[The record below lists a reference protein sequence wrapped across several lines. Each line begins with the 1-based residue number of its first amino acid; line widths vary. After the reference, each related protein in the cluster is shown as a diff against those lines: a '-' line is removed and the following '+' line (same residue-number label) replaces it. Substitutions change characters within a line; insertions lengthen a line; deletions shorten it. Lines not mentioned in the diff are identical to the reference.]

1 MQILWHAGLRAA
13 VVQGGGD
20 ERVLPRRG
28 GYVQYSTEQHSTAQY
43 TLQVAM
49 SARAFPVNG
58 VTFYVYESLLQH
70 CNAAQQRAT

>member
-1 MQILWHAGLRAA
+1 MLDCARQSYKAEGLSVFFRGA
-13 VVQGGGD
+13 VAMS
-20 ERVLPRRG
+20 
-28 GYVQYSTEQHSTAQY
+28 STEQHSTAQY